1 LGREQND
8 PAHLPECRKI
18 GGWLL
23 DLYKSGVLP
32 SRFGVVDVLLAR
44 SRSEAPGLWSRL
56 EPHSHDQ
63 RVELVQTDREL
74 VAWGL
79 AELVSRRSAR
89 IAPEN
94 PSQAV
99 ELAELGVF
107 LALLPV
113 LRDLG
118 LAHGSQLDRVRVR
131 WVEARI
137 AAGLGEREL
146 GEQGLFEVRQDF
158 LRLTIV
164 FDAALATLELSAL
177 YLEDGKTAEV
187 KRLAAEIVEVFEA
200 QAVHREALAALLIFQ
215 RAADKETA
223 TASLLR
229 EVTEMLERAR
239 RL

>member
-1 LGREQND
+1 MYLTGDPEHRDPHLAGRTLIKR
-8 PAHLPECRKI
+8 AHAL
-18 GGWLL
+18 
-23 DLYKSGVLP
+23 
-32 SRFGVVDVLLAR
+32 
-44 SRSEAPGLWSRL
+44 
-56 EPHSHDQ
+56 
-63 RVELVQTDREL
+63 VEMGET
-74 VAWGL
+74 
-79 AELVSRRSAR
+79 
-89 IAPEN
+89 
-94 PSQAV
+94 
-99 ELAELGVF
+99 ELAISTLHEAEPMIDPEREPRLLWCLRQNLVDNLTKAGRYEE
-107 LALLPV
+107 AQPLLPV

-215 RAADKETA
+215 RAADKEMA